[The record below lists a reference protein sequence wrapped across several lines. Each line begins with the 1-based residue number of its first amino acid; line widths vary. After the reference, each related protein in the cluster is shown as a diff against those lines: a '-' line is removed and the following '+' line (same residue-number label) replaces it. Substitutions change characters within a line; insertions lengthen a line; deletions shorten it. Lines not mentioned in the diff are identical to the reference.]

1 MCIFRGP
8 EHVVELANERM
19 IQFWGKTL
27 AGVINKPVIQALPE
41 IEGQGFD
48 LLLKN
53 VYTTG
58 EAFIGNEV
66 PVVLTRNEK
75 SETVFVNFVY
85 EPYREADGSISGIL
99 AVAVEVTSQVIARH
113 KIEEVVAER
122 TKELADA
129 NSNLQRS
136 NSELAQFAYIA
147 SHDLQEPLR
156 KIVIFSEMLENSLG
170 DQVNPQTKNYLN
182 KINNSSLRMT
192 TLIRDVLSYSELVKD
207 TEAFQQVDL
216 NNIIDNTKLDYDLLI
231 EQKGAS
237 LTYTDLPVIQAIPLQ
252 MSQLFGNLLG
262 NALKFTKKD
271 IAPVITISAKKTT
284 ILEVQALSLNP
295 NIDYMTIRFT
305 DNGIGFKEEHAEQIF
320 SIFQRLHKK
329 SEFEGTGIG
338 LAMCKKIALN
348 HHGDINAAG
357 SSEEGAVFN
366 VILPVKQFKH

>member
-1 MCIFRGP
+1 
-8 EHVVELANERM
+8 
-19 IQFWGKTL
+19 
-27 AGVINKPVIQALPE
+27 
-41 IEGQGFD
+41 
-48 LLLKN
+48 
-53 VYTTG
+53 
-58 EAFIGNEV
+58 
-66 PVVLTRNEK
+66 
-75 SETVFVNFVY
+75 
-85 EPYREADGSISGIL
+85 
-99 AVAVEVTSQVIARH
+99 
-113 KIEEVVAER
+113 VVAER

-207 TEAFQQVDL
+207 TDAFQQVDL
-216 NNIIDNTKLDYDLLI
+216 NKIIDNTKQDYDLLM
-231 EQKGAS
+231 EQKSANF
-237 LTYTDLPVIQAIPLQ
+237 TYKDLPVIQAIPLQ

-262 NALKFTKKD
+262 NALKFSKKD
-271 IAPVITISAKKTT
+271 IAPVITITAKKTPVG
-284 ILEVQALSLNP
+284 EVQALSLNP
-295 NIDYMTIRFT
+295 EVEYMTIQFT

-348 HHGDINAAG
+348 HHGDINARG
-357 SSEEGAVFN
+357 SSEQGAVFN
-366 VILPVKQFKH
+366 VILPVKQLEH